1 MVELSVAED
10 LALAGG
16 VDDFR
21 VPTPED
27 NLVEGQAADLLEQA
41 LHALQQALPNLA
53 AGERLYLQLAL
64 SGEPAREIARLLCLP
79 VEDVHKLAQKLKRR
93 LRDELGS
100 ADVVKKWRLSV

>member
-1 MVELSVAED
+1 MVALSVAED
-10 LALAGG
+10 FAIAGG
-16 VDDFR
+16 LEDFR

-27 NLVEGQAADLLEQA
+27 DLIEGEAADLLEQA
-41 LHALQQALPNLA
+41 LDALGQALPHLA

-93 LRDELGS
+93 LRDELGD
-100 ADVVKKWRLSV
+100 ADVVRKWRLSV